1 MIYTMHCIIAFICR
15 TALLVVYVVLGQYEN
30 QAVELDMLERAV
42 VTCMQVC
49 LLGAAW
55 AVYEVCAFVVRTLS
69 QHHVYES
76 VQMLPLADDARNP
89 VCDDHDAENPPADNE
104 RPRRAAEPTAVP
116 VVFASRFAL
125 AQYVFQVHIIGLVV
139 WTTML
144 SIDYTLTQTSFA
156 FILGMLLGNV
166 AAVVSGRTS
175 HKGIAI
181 PVICVYWGLICALV
195 LLYLVQDGA
204 SAFSNTESELG
215 IAPNRIGW
223 SELFTVLNVLLSPA
237 SCGFSWTFWMDA
249 RTLLAHY
256 HTSLYTSV
264 LFSVPVLVFVQGDFV
279 AHILQRYSPL
289 WLAHVIVTEP
299 VLKFM
304 TIYVMTL
311 SLEPE
316 NVIEM
321 LVVNTTV
328 IGVCYL
334 CFAPHE
340 HSFVVTV
347 AILVTC
353 LFVLHA
359 ARLAKRALNEFRTHA
374 RETFVIVDE

>member
-15 TALLVVYVVLGQYEN
+15 MTLLTVYVVLGRYEN
-30 QAVELDMLERAV
+30 EAVSLDMLERAV
-42 VTCMQVC
+42 VTCLQVC
-49 LLGAAW
+49 ILGVAW

-69 QHHVYES
+69 RQHSYES
-76 VQMLPLADDARNP
+76 VQLLPSTESDTAQHL
-89 VCDDHDAENPPADNE
+89 PATDT
-104 RPRRAAEPTAVP
+104 RATPDGDRDTPREPIL
-116 VVFASRFAL
+116 FASSFAL
-125 AQYVFQVHIIGLVV
+125 AQYVAKVHIIGLVV

-144 SIDYTLTQTSFA
+144 SIDYTLAQTSFA
-156 FILGMLLGNV
+156 FLLGMLLGNIACV
-166 AAVVSGRTS
+166 LSGRAT
-175 HKGIAI
+175 HKGIPIALLG
-181 PVICVYWGLICALV
+181 VYWGLTCALV

-204 SAFSNTESELG
+204 SALAETETELG
-215 IAPNRIGW
+215 MTPSRVGW
-223 SELFTVLNVLLSPA
+223 SQLFTVVNVLLSPA

-264 LFSVPVLVFVQGDFV
+264 ILSVPVLVFVQGDFL
-279 AHILQRYSPL
+279 AHLLSRYSPL

-321 LVVNTTV
+321 LAVNTTV
-328 IGVCYL
+328 MGVCYL
-334 CFAPHE
+334 CFEPHE
-340 HSFVVTV
+340 HSFNVTV
-347 AILVTC
+347 GVLVSC
-353 LFVLHA
+353 LFGLHVT
-359 ARLAKRALNEFRTHA
+359 RLARRAVLQY
-374 RETFVIVDE
+374 RESVAAKFVIVDD